1 MKGGDRPAIGAE
13 PAGLVVPLDRGGNTS
28 PMLEAHADSWDDQPA
43 TATCGDVRAEFC
55 RRNLRCT
62 KQRVEVYQALAACR
76 CHPTAEQLHRM
87 LSEGSPG
94 TSLATV
100 YNTLEVLCEAGV
112 CRRIPTTAGARY
124 DADLNPHLHL
134 VTTDGRLVDV
144 PADLGDEL
152 LAELPERLRERVEA
166 RLGVTIARIEV
177 QLFAKSEPIDPPIG

>member
-1 MKGGDRPAIGAE
+1 MHERPS
-13 PAGLVVPLDRGGNTS
+13 DT
-28 PMLEAHADSWDDQPA
+28 WDDQPA
-43 TATCGDVRAEFC
+43 AATCCDVRSEFS

-100 YNTLEVLCEAGV
+100 YNTLEVLCEAGL

-124 DADLNPHLHL
+124 DADLSPHFHL

-144 PADLGDEL
+144 PPEVGDDL

-177 QLFAKSEPIDPPIG
+177 QLFAKAETPDAPLG